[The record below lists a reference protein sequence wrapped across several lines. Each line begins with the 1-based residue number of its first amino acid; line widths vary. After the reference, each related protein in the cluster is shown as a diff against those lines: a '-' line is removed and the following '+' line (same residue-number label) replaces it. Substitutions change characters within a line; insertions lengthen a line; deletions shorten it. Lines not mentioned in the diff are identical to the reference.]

1 MNRLSRFLT
10 IKCPR
15 REYRSFSASARNEA
29 QRGDVT
35 HIPAKEGW
43 LYLATCPD
51 LFSRKIVGRRVSGR
65 IDEDLV
71 IDAPESAAAREDQPK
86 GLMVHANR
94 GSQHTSARFAREF
107 EERGFVQ
114 SFSRRSL
121 PYDNV
126 AMERPLISPSKNW
139 DAVHN

>member
-1 MNRLSRFLT
+1 MQ
-10 IKCPR
+10 C
-15 REYRSFSASARNEA
+15 
-29 QRGDVT
+29 GDVT
-35 HIPAKEGW
+35 YIPAKEGW

-51 LFSRKIVGRRVSGR
+51 LFSRKIVGRHVSGR

-71 IDAPESAAAREDQPK
+71 IDALESAAAREDQPK

-94 GSQHTSARFAREF
+94 GSQHTSARFAREL

-114 SFSRRSL
+114 SFSRKSR

-139 DAVHN
+139 NAVHN